1 MRGLATPP
9 SAAQLTASRSLP
21 APGNFPADPLVE
33 ARAAGGSLPPTERGE
48 SQASSEGGL
57 HLCFFKKRLHLDIVN

>member
-21 APGNFPADPLVE
+21 APGNFPGLRQGVTVTALIKIINQIQCAELVF
-33 ARAAGGSLPPTERGE
+33 PV
-48 SQASSEGGL
+48 SSPQ
-57 HLCFFKKRLHLDIVN
+57 IP